1 MWVRGWISVG
11 DSHFVTKLMSERVL
25 SAYYLGC
32 PMTELFQKSFQELSQ
47 GEQLDGENDETVV
60 TKVGLEFSFRYFYPS
75 IYCFIFRRT

>member
-1 MWVRGWISVG
+1 MG

-47 GEQLDGENDETVV
+47 GEQQDGENDETVV
-60 TKVGLEFSFRYFYPS
+60 TKVGLEFSFSVLLSIDLLFYF
-75 IYCFIFRRT
+75 